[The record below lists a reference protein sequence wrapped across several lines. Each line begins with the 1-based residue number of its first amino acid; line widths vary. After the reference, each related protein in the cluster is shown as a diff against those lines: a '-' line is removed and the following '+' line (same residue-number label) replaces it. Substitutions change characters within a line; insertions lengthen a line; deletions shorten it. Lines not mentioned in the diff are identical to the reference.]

1 MSRLSALFRSR
12 MKLRILPLNLEFLE
26 GLLCHRTFADRREL
40 HTMDRRDDAPIAC
53 TLQPGD
59 YKRRLA
65 WIAELTREGLVDASR
80 EDLRLELKYEPG
92 VADRVRGMVRKEQQ
106 CGAFLNFDLSENDEG
121 VSDAARIR
129 TCARALAG

>member
-1 MSRLSALFRSR
+1 M
-12 MKLRILPLNLEFLE
+12 
-26 GLLCHRTFADRREL
+26 
-40 HTMDRRDDAPIAC
+40 
-53 TLQPGD
+53 
-59 YKRRLA
+59 
-65 WIAELTREGLVDASR
+65 TREGLVDASR